1 MPTTQEIYDTTIS
14 SIEAQTGKTVP
25 LLKRAFTRVITWAFA
40 GVVQSLYKRI
50 EFIGLQMFP
59 QFASTKE
66 MTFLGRTFVPLEELG
81 IKNGTGA
88 RKLEQTA
95 QYEIVTEVTA
105 TGATVTAGA
114 TLTSEF
120 SGRTFEVVSDTVITS
135 ALFHWPPSN
144 PTPTDWFVVQVVATV
159 SGEDGALI
167 SGENLTWDSLPT
179 GLTGDAQ
186 QYSTITEGT
195 DEETW
200 EDYRSRVL
208 AREQNDPQG
217 GAYYDYYLW
226 ATSVNGVV
234 NAYPYTGDPGEV
246 IVYCE
251 GPDISAPS
259 SATLAEVETVINLN
273 ESGLATRRPTGA
285 RVSVEAITINT
296 YEIIIQGLTSPS
308 IVTTKANIEAA
319 VAAYFEALVPYIEG
333 VSQPPRN
340 NTYRLA
346 SLQAV
351 AYSAAAQDGAT
362 FNSIGVVGLGIN
374 TIDLPQGTRY
384 TAGTFTWI

>member
-14 SIEAQTGKTVP
+14 AIEAQTGKTVP

-88 RKLEQTA
+88 RKIEQTA

-105 TGATVTAGA
+105 TGATVTAGT

-135 ALFHWPPSN
+135 SLFHWPPSN
-144 PTPTDWFVVQVVATV
+144 PTPTDWFVVQVVATI

-226 ATSVNGVV
+226 ATSVNGIV

-259 SATLAEVETVINLN
+259 AATLAEVETVINLN

-285 RVSVEAITINT
+285 RVSVEAITILSLPINV
-296 YEIIIQGLTSPS
+296 YGLTAPD
-308 IVTTKANIEAA
+308 IVTAKANI
-319 VAAYFEALVPYIEG
+319 VSALEDYLMNLQNYIEG

-340 NTYRLA
+340 DTLRA
-346 SLQAV
+346 VDIISLV
-351 AYSAAAQDGAT
+351 HTTAAQDGAR
-362 FNSIGVVGLGIN
+362 VE
-374 TIDLPQGTRY
+374 
-384 TAGTFTWI
+384 TAGVAGPITNLLLPAGVRYKLGTVTWI